1 MYQGLNLVGVVG
13 GGEGGRARMASG
25 GGDWIRIGTGART
38 TVTTLNTCPPSLAMR
53 VTHIHK
59 FKDDKDNNK
68 ERKVK

>member
-1 MYQGLNLVGVVG
+1 
-13 GGEGGRARMASG
+13 MASR

-68 ERKVK
+68 EKKVK